1 MKLKKALITAGGKG
15 TRLRPITY
23 VHNKHLIPLVNKPM
37 LQYAIEYVA
46 SAGIKDIGIITNPDY
61 QDLENVFGNGK
72 AFGVRLTYIPQEAPL
87 GLAHAVITAEAFLK
101 GEPFVYYLGDNILR
115 GGIQQFLD
123 AFYQQKSD
131 CHLVLSKVRDPQRF
145 GVPQIVNERIISIEE
160 KPEKPKSDFAVTG
173 IYLYNESIFE
183 AVHAIKPSPRGEFEI
198 SDAHQYLIENGR
210 KVSYSEITGW
220 WKDTGKPEDL
230 LEANRML
237 LQDIE
242 NQHLGYADDK
252 SVLAGDVFLSEGSV
266 VENSVIR
273 GPVHIGKNCRI
284 LNSYLGP
291 YTCIGNGCEILDS
304 EIEYS
309 IMMDDSAVRYVDI
322 RIEGSILGKSAI
334 IRKTEGIP
342 SNHRFIIGDRSQVRI
357 R

>member
-1 MKLKKALITAGGKG
+1 MKLRKALITAGGKG

-46 SAGIKDIGIITNPDY
+46 SAGIKEIGIITNPEY
-61 QDLENVFGNGK
+61 EDLEKAFGNGK
-72 AFGVRLTYIPQEAPL
+72 MFGVRLTYIPQEAPL
-87 GLAHAVITAEAFLK
+87 GLAHAVITGESFLR
-101 GEPFVYYLGDNILR
+101 GEPFVFYLGDNILR
-115 GGIQQFLD
+115 GGIQQFLN
-123 AFYQQKSD
+123 AFHENKSD

-145 GVPQIVNERIISIEE
+145 GVPQIVDKRIISIEE
-160 KPEKPKSDFAVTG
+160 KPEKPKSDYAVTG
-173 IYLYNESIFE
+173 IYLYNESIYE
-183 AVHAIKPSPRGEFEI
+183 AVHAIQPSPRGELEI
-198 SDAHQYLIENGR
+198 SDAHQYLIEHKR
-210 KVSYSEITGW
+210 EVTYSEITGW

-237 LQDIE
+237 LQDVQ
-242 NQHLGYADDK
+242 NQHLGYSDDK
-252 SVLAGDVFLSEGSV
+252 SVLAGQVFLSEGSV
-266 VENSVIR
+266 VENSIVR

-291 YTCIGNGCEILDS
+291 YTCIGNGCEILNS

-309 IMMDDSAVRYVDI
+309 ILMDDAAIRDVDI
-322 RIEGSILGKSAI
+322 RIEGSILGKSAV

-342 SNHRFIIGDRSQVRI
+342 ANHRFIIGDRSQVQI

>member
-1 MKLKKALITAGGKG
+1 MKLKRALITAGGKG

-61 QDLENVFGNGK
+61 HDLEAVFGNGK
-72 AFGVRLTYIPQEAPL
+72 AFGVKLTYIPQEAPL
-87 GLAHAVITAEAFLK
+87 GLAHAVITAESFLK

-115 GGIQQFLD
+115 GGIHQFID
-123 AFYQQKSD
+123 AFQKERSD

-145 GVPQIVNERIISIEE
+145 GVPELADNRIISIEE
-160 KPEKPKSDFAVTG
+160 KPQRPKSEYAVTG
-173 IYLYNESIFE
+173 IYFYNETIFE
-183 AVHAIKPSPRGEFEI
+183 AIHAIKPSPRGELEI
-198 SDAHQYLIENGR
+198 SDAHQYLIDSGHR
-210 KVSYSEITGW
+210 VTYSEITGW

-237 LQDIE
+237 LQDVE
-242 NQHLGYADDK
+242 NVHHGFADEQ
-252 SVLAGDVFLSEGSV
+252 SVLAGNVTLSEGSV
-266 VENSVIR
+266 VKNSVIR

-309 IMMDDSAVRYVDI
+309 ILMDDSAVRCVDI
-322 RIEGSILGKSAI
+322 RIEGSILGKSSV

-342 SNHRFIIGDRSQVRI
+342 ANHRFIIGDRSQVQI